1 MVLDER
7 IQIPHYAVGWEESCS
22 AKLGVQCSL
31 WRNHTRKRIERASKK
46 ERGSDLNGL
55 SLYLAR
61 EPPSTSLATVLAQ
74 RKRIGPSLAHRSR
87 VELVLLPRLS
97 LPRLSRT
104 QSLFLFCLENHSFFT
119 LLLLPTGS
127 TATKVHII
135 I

>member
-74 RKRIGPSLAHRSR
+74 KDWSFTCFAHRSR

-97 LPRLSRT
+97 LTRLSRT
-104 QSLFLFCLENHSFFT
+104 QSLFLFCLEKHSFFT
-119 LLLLPTGS
+119 LLLLPAGS
-127 TATKVHII
+127 AATKVHII